1 MKGILEFDLD
11 ERFDVEAHKR
21 AIKSLDLAIALYDMD
36 QYLRTKTKYAPDS
49 MPGEVYDAL
58 VEARDKLHE
67 IMSERSIDL
76 DELSS

>member
-36 QYLRTKTKYAPDS
+36 QYLRAQTKYAPDS
-49 MPGEVYDAL
+49 MSQEVYDAL
-58 VEARDKLHE
+58 ARNK
-67 IMSERSIDL
+67 R
-76 DELSS
+76 